1 VTTFVVR
8 VQIPSYLIYFNVI
21 GTLGRQIVF
30 IAIDKG
36 YKVKC
41 LVRDLGKASF
51 LKEWGAELIYGDLT
65 KKDTL
70 PEALKGISVVID
82 ASTTRL
88 NEFYNMEKTEKNAKI
103 ALIKASEIAGVKKF
117 IFFSIV
123 NAKKYTNLPLLKFKY
138 EIEQYLERSSALNY
152 TIFCLVG
159 FFQGIINQYAIPILE
174 NQPIVITSRET
185 FISYID
191 ARDVAKIS
199 LASINSPI
207 FRKKN
212 FNLWGPKSWTTEE
225 IIELCQKFSGQK
237 AKTIYI
243 PFSLIRFSRYIT
255 SLFEWTWNISNMLAF
270 IEIFIFAN
278 QLTGNSDYLYKI
290 SNINDLSKLDKY
302 LKEYF
307 DKVLKKIQELNYDK
321 LRLKNRIN

>member
-1 VTTFVVR
+1 MN
-8 VQIPSYLIYFNVI
+8 ILII
-21 GTLGRQIVF
+21 GATGTLGRQIVF

-41 LVRDLGKASF
+41 LVRDFAKAAF
-51 LKEWGAELIYGDLT
+51 LKEWGAELVYGDLT
-65 KKDTL
+65 KKETL
-70 PEALKGISVVID
+70 AQALKGVSIVID

-88 NEFYNMEKTEKNAKI
+88 NEFYNLKQTEKDAKI
-103 ALIKASEIAGVKKF
+103 ALIKASEIAGIKKF

-123 NAKKYTNLPLLKFKY
+123 NAKKYTDLPLLKFKY
-138 EIEQYLERSSALNY
+138 EIEQYLETYSELNY

-159 FFQGIINQYAIPILE
+159 FYQGIINQYAVPILE
-174 NQPIVITSRET
+174 NQPILITSREN

-199 LASINSPI
+199 LCSINSPLC
-207 FRKKN
+207 RNKN
-212 FNLWGPKSWTTEE
+212 FNLWGPDSWSTEE
-225 IIELCQKFSGQK
+225 IIELCYKFSGQK

-243 PFSLIRFSRYIT
+243 PFALIRLSRYIT

-270 IEIFIFAN
+270 IEVFISAN
-278 QLTGNSDYLYKI
+278 QLNGNSDYLYKI
-290 SNINDLSKLDKY
+290 CEINDLSRLDKY

-307 DKVLKKIQELNYDK
+307 DKVLRKIQELNYDK
-321 LRLKNRIN
+321 LRLKNKIN

>member
-1 VTTFVVR
+1 MNILVVGAT
-8 VQIPSYLIYFNVI
+8 

-41 LVRDLGKASF
+41 LVRDFTKASF

-70 PEALKGISVVID
+70 PQALKGVSVVID

-88 NEFYNMEKTEKNAKI
+88 NEFHNMEKTEKDAKI
-103 ALIKASEIAGVKKF
+103 ALIKASEIAGIKKF

-123 NAKKYTNLPLLKFKY
+123 NAKKYTDLPLLKFKY
-138 EIEQYLERSSALNY
+138 EVEEYLEIHSGLDY
-152 TIFCLVG
+152 TVFCLVG

-174 NQPIVITSRET
+174 NQPIIITSREN

-191 ARDVAKIS
+191 ARDVAKIA
-199 LASINSPI
+199 LASIHLPI
-207 FRKKN
+207 VTKKN

-237 AKTIYI
+237 AKILYI
-243 PFSLIRFSRYIT
+243 PFSLIKFSRHIT
-255 SLFEWTWNISNMLAF
+255 SLFEWTHNISQMLAF
-270 IEIFIFAN
+270 IEIFIFTN

-290 SNINDLSKLDKY
+290 CNINDLSHLDKY

-307 DKVLKKIQELNYDK
+307 DKVLRKIQELNYDK
-321 LRLKNRIN
+321 LRLKNKIN

>member
-1 VTTFVVR
+1 MNILVVGAT
-8 VQIPSYLIYFNVI
+8 

-41 LVRDLGKASF
+41 LVRDFTKASF
-51 LKEWGAELIYGDLT
+51 LKEWGAELVYADLT

-70 PEALKGISVVID
+70 PQALKGVSVVID
-82 ASTTRL
+82 ASTTRI
-88 NEFYNMEKTEKNAKI
+88 NEFYNMEKIEKDAKI
-103 ALIKASEIAGVKKF
+103 ALIKASEVAGVKKF
-117 IFFSIV
+117 IFFSVI
-123 NAKKYTNLPLLKFKY
+123 NAKQYTDLPLLKFKY
-138 EIEQYLERSSALNY
+138 EIEQYLETYSELNY

-174 NQPIVITSRET
+174 NQPIIITSREN

-191 ARDVAKIS
+191 ARDVAKIC
-199 LASINSPI
+199 LASINLPI

-212 FNLWGPKSWTTEE
+212 FNLWGPKSWTAEE
-225 IIELCQKFSGQK
+225 IIELCYRFSGQK
-237 AKTIYI
+237 AKTLYI
-243 PFSLIRFSRYIT
+243 PFSLIKAFRYIT

-290 SNINDLSKLDKY
+290 CNISDISNLDKY

-307 DKVLKKIQELNYDK
+307 DKVLRKIQELNYDK
-321 LRLKNRIN
+321 LRLKKK